1 MVLLKNSRGV
11 IICNRPKEIL
21 NITTHLLNT
30 IKARR
35 VLLYVKTRISFLSF
49 SFPLS
54 EWARSETIAR
64 AACPEEVR
72 LDRAKALVKLL
83 LIQAGKKDLT
93 VQ

>member
-1 MVLLKNSRGV
+1 MLLL
-11 IICNRPKEIL
+11 PKAPLDLHVAANLSENWRIL
-21 NITTHLLNT
+21 NN
-30 IKARR
+30 
-35 VLLYVKTRISFLSF
+35 F
-49 SFPLS
+49 SQADFKFSHEPSL
-54 EWARSETIAR
+54 